1 MLGAEYSQEE
11 TELLSLASPQLG
23 SFDGKS
29 LALRGKAVRLAV
41 LLYRSDSVDKSR

>member
-1 MLGAEYSQEE
+1 
-11 TELLSLASPQLG
+11 LLSLALSLQSG

-29 LALRGKAVRLAV
+29 LALRGKAMRLVV